1 MTVVTVFDSFYTVD
15 DDLNEPYVHLVGRD
29 ENRRHAHVVVEGFD
43 PYFCVKQSD
52 ALDAMDALEDD
63 ERVRYVETTDER
75 TTTGEYVARIV
86 TRLPKHVGTLREQFD
101 ESFEADVNFPLRFL
115 VDHDIKH
122 QARIQGDYRSG
133 AVAVERVT
141 SGDDT
146 DVEPARPRKC
156 TYDIEVLQGD
166 DGPSVVSERGTELAR
181 QPITAI
187 SAHDSYTDAYGL
199 WLLVHKGWPA
209 AVLEEIERT
218 LADVDGTVT
227 VTSFGDEGDLLT
239 SFASWVAERNFNVLQ
254 GWNSNSFDTPYLVNR
269 CLELGV
275 DTIHDLS
282 PAGYV
287 RSMDGDGSWLNSDCK
302 GVVCFDLLEGYQK
315 TQYRELDSYALE
327 DVAATETDYEKLD
340 VGDLDDLWRS
350 DPLTFAEYSVRD
362 TQATVAIDE
371 NVGVV

>member
-1 MTVVTVFDSFYTVD
+1 MPTVTVFDTFYTVD
-15 DDLNEPYVHLVGRD
+15 EDVQEPYVHLVGRD
-29 ENRRHAHVVVEGFD
+29 EDRHHAHVVVEGFE

-52 ALDAMDALEDD
+52 ALGASQSLKDD
-63 ERVRYVETTDER
+63 ERVRYVDTTDER

-86 TRLPKHVGTLREQFD
+86 TRLPEHVATLRESFD
-101 ESFEADVNFPLRFL
+101 DTYEADVQYPLRFL
-115 VDHDIKH
+115 VDTGITH
-122 QARIQGDYRSG
+122 QAEIHADYSDGPVSR
-133 AVAVERVT
+133 EQVT
-141 SGDDT
+141 SGDDS

-187 SAHDSYTDAYGL
+187 SAHDSYTGAYTL
-199 WLLVHKGWPA
+199 WLLTYDGW
-209 AVLEEIERT
+209 VGLVEDEIERR
-218 LADVDGTVT
+218 LHSLEARVS
-227 VTSFGDEGDLLT
+227 TSFFVDEGEMLT
-239 SFASWVAERNFNVLQ
+239 HFTSWLAERHFNVLQ

-275 DTIHDLS
+275 DPIHDVS

-287 RSMDGDGSWLNSDCK
+287 RSMSGDGSWLNSDLK

-327 DVAATETDYEKLD
+327 NVAAAKTEYEKLD
-340 VGDLDDLWRS
+340 VGDLDDLWRQ
-350 DPLTFAEYSVRD
+350 DPITFAEYSVRD

-371 NVGVV
+371 NTGII